1 MCRVRYG
8 KLRLLLWEKKRRGER
23 TISDTVLIEKVL
35 EGNDHAFRL
44 LVEKYRNDVFRTVF
58 AVLRDQKEAED
69 AAQEVFMKIYTS
81 LSQYENQGFKTWLTR
96 IAVNHAIDVK
106 RKQARRR
113 EDVVDSLEQQV
124 PGTPKNSVEKEV
136 IAQDQRRLVQKKLNE
151 VPENYREVIYGFYIA
166 EKSYQQMADE
176 QNVQVK
182 TIETKLYRAR
192 NWIKKNWKEDDFS
205 WSITVAKNGSN
216 TWRMNWMNTN
226 EKN

>member
-1 MCRVRYG
+1 MCKV
-8 KLRLLLWEKKRRGER
+8 KRKGER
-23 TISDTVLIEKVL
+23 TISDTALIEKVL

-81 LSQYENQGFKTWLTR
+81 LPKYEHQGFKTWMTR

-106 RKQARRR
+106 RKQVRRR
-113 EDVVDSLEQQV
+113 EEVVDALEQEALA
-124 PGTPKNSVEKEV
+124 TPRDSVEKE
-136 IAQDQRRLVQKKLNE
+136 IIEQDQRRLVRKKLNE

-166 EKSYQQMADE
+166 EKSYQQMAEE

-192 NWIKKNWKEDDFS
+192 SWMKKNWKEDDFS
-205 WSITVAKNGSN
+205 
-216 TWRMNWMNTN
+216 
-226 EKN
+226 